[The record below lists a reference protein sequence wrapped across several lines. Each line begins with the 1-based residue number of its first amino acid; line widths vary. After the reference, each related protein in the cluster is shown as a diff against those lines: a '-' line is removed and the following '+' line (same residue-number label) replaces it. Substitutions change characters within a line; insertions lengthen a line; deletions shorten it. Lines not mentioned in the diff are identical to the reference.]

1 MEKSLSEENKRDT
14 RHNYLE
20 RNPLIIQRLNA
31 LRVTKGKEEF
41 TSDCIRRI
49 HDSYLSAQLTDA
61 PLETMTLLLLITLLP
76 TDNLSEKIKA
86 YSIEKMRL
94 GGK

>member
-1 MEKSLSEENKRDT
+1 M
-14 RHNYLE
+14 
-20 RNPLIIQRLNA
+20 
-31 LRVTKGKEEF
+31 
-41 TSDCIRRI
+41 RRI

-94 GGK
+94 GGE